1 MVSDLHIADKK
12 SVYNLQKLMN
22 SKEIDYNSLDY
33 ILMPGD
39 FVNDCQSLSDPIF
52 EEELIDILTEFTKNI
67 PTIASS
73 GNHDLMTKSNLGKW
87 KAGNRFLIY
96 QTLRK
101 IPNIRLIKNGVVF
114 KTKEIDFAA
123 FSPFF
128 PYYEGLKENKEVY
141 RRCFFANFNF

>member
-1 MVSDLHIADKK
+1 MGKIKKITITTSKLLSEELKLLVVSDLHIADKK
-12 SVYNLQKLMN
+12 SVYNLQKLMK
-22 SKEIDYNSLDY
+22 SKEIDYSSLDY

-52 EEELIDILTEFTKNI
+52 EEKLIDILTEFTKNI

-101 IPNIRLIKNGVVF
+101 FLI
-114 KTKEIDFAA
+114 
-123 FSPFF
+123 
-128 PYYEGLKENKEVY
+128 
-141 RRCFFANFNF
+141 